1 MHRHTHLLMLVEKDA
16 CAVVAVCKSRIH
28 YNRLEQLHNKD
39 TKMLNGA
46 CTSETHRIAW
56 LTVMKCGFVCMCVC
70 MCVCVCV
77 CVCVYVCTTSTF
89 LHTGC
94 SQSNP
99 PSVCMCVP
107 VCMCFCVCVCL
118 RVCICVYLCLYV
130 CRWVYVCVC
139 ACAYVCVSVCVSVF
153 VCAWHSRINHI
164 FAISVMTHQALWKG
178 SPNAKVSARLNR
190 LIIPISL

>member
-77 CVCVYVCTTSTF
+77 CMCVPLAHFCTPAAANQTHPVCVCVFLCVCVSACVCVCVCVYVCI
-89 LHTGC
+89 C
-94 SQSNP
+94 
-99 PSVCMCVP
+99 VCMCVGG
-107 VCMCFCVCVCL
+107 CMCVCVCV
-118 RVCICVYLCLYV
+118 RVRMCVSPSACLCL
-130 CRWVYVCVC
+130 CVHDI
-139 ACAYVCVSVCVSVF
+139 AE
-153 VCAWHSRINHI
+153 
-164 FAISVMTHQALWKG
+164 
-178 SPNAKVSARLNR
+178 
-190 LIIPISL
+190 